1 MAEYI
6 SSQKSSSQLELF
18 QLELFKSKSS
28 HLAEISRS
36 PIQSMKLLSDT
47 SAELLMINKLSES
60 EYQDFMAKWISE
72 KKNKIESG
80 WYQVSI
86 ESIFDINLNK

>member
-1 MAEYI
+1 MNLHHFKKNPNQDDLFDIA
-6 SSQKSSSQLELF
+6 SQ
-18 QLELFKSKSS
+18 
-28 HLAEISRS
+28 INDV
-36 PIQSMKLLSDT
+36 KLLSDT

-60 EYQDFMAKWISE
+60 EYQDFMAKQIPE

>member
-1 MAEYI
+1 MNRNHFKKNLNQADLFD
-6 SSQKSSSQLELF
+6 KASQLNN
-18 QLELFKSKSS
+18 
-28 HLAEISRS
+28 I
-36 PIQSMKLLSDT
+36 KLLSDT

-60 EYQDFMAKWISE
+60 EYQDFMAKRISE

-86 ESIFDINLNK
+86 ESIFDIKLNK

>member
-1 MAEYI
+1 MNRNHFNKNPNQADLFD
-6 SSQKSSSQLELF
+6 KASQLNN
-18 QLELFKSKSS
+18 
-28 HLAEISRS
+28 I
-36 PIQSMKLLSDT
+36 KLLSDT

-60 EYQDFMAKWISE
+60 EYQDFMAKRISE

-86 ESIFDINLNK
+86 ESIFDIKLNK